1 MKRVIN
7 YLREKWGIKSIYR
20 LWLIIFIFAISG
32 TTTLFIKEPVFY
44 LFNIG
49 EHTEAWIKTSV
60 YILAVL
66 PGYFL
71 ILMLYAILL
80 GELGFFIDFVKKTFM
95 KMNLKRYLK
104 KSS

>member
-7 YLREKWGIKSIYR
+7 YLRDKWGIKSIYR

-32 TTTLFIKEPVFY
+32 TTTLFIKEPVFF

-49 EHTEAWIKTSV
+49 EHSEGWIKTSV

-71 ILMLYAILL
+71 ILMFFATLF
-80 GELGFFIDFVKKTFM
+80 GEQGFFIDFVKKTFM
-95 KMNLKRYLK
+95 KMNPKKYLK